1 MQISVDTEI
10 LETIF
15 THAKGA
21 ARIAGFLDNAIVV
34 GALHKSINEIGRI
47 VAGLLG
53 KPYAPK
59 LMKEL
64 ARGDEAEFDVAIAVD
79 DLRQLLAR
87 ADALVSAAERLLD
100 EISWI
105 KGEVDRRR
113 FERLAHL
120 IGATFDAVQSALVFG
135 DKLAVELSTRRPGK

>member
-15 THAKGA
+15 IHAKGA
-21 ARIAGFLDNAIVV
+21 ARIASFLDNAIVV
-34 GALHKSINEIGRI
+34 GALNKSIHEIGRL

-59 LMKEL
+59 SMKEL
-64 ARGDEAEFDVAIAVD
+64 TRGDEPEFDVAIAVD
-79 DLRQLLAR
+79 DLRQRVAR
-87 ADALVSAAERLLD
+87 ADALASAAERLLD
-100 EISWI
+100 EMSWI
-105 KGEVDRRR
+105 KGEVERRR

-120 IGATFDAVQSALVFG
+120 ISATSDAVQSALAFG
-135 DKLAVELSTRRPGK
+135 DKIAVEISTHRPGR